1 MGNGKTNWLQFNS
14 CREGTQIFKE
24 LIYKR
29 KYLKSCH
36 ELEGLQV
43 LHSNSP
49 VQFLNFVVIFNNIYK
64 LLTEI
69 SFSSS
74 SNSTKG
80 LYEEAEN
87 IILDWLALFWGSVV
101 HCLETANALGW
112 KPGPGEQRRTFKLWI
127 KRITHLNHRVI
138 FYNCHP

>member
-49 VQFLNFVVIFNNIYK
+49 VQFLNFVGIFNNIFK

-87 IILDWLALFWGSVV
+87 IILD
-101 HCLETANALGW
+101 
-112 KPGPGEQRRTFKLWI
+112 
-127 KRITHLNHRVI
+127 
-138 FYNCHP
+138 